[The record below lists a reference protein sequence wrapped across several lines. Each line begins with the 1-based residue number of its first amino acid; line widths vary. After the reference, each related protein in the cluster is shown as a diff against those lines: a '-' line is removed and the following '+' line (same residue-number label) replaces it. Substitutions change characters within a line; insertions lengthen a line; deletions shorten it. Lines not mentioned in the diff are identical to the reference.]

1 VCRKIRKSVT
11 GNGVWDGRR
20 VRQLTLLDELRALGI
35 DEVIEHHF
43 FAREILVD
51 SSESGHLVLGHG
63 AFSRVEVYV
72 NCRLLYPDLVHRLLS
87 HDILRVDNVLEI
99 RLMHLCMCVCV
110 RVCVCVCVCM
120 CERERKTEGVCMCV
134 CVCARVI
141 VCLRACVCVY
151 VNTHALCLTPLLL
164 PPSLHPS
171 RSCTRMRVRKRS
183 YPRLS
188 CGMSAMSLP
197 CTFLPRS

>member
-1 VCRKIRKSVT
+1 M
-11 GNGVWDGRR
+11 WDGGR
-20 VRQLTLLDELRALGI
+20 VRQLTLHEELRALGI

-99 RLMHLCMCVCV
+99 RLMHLCMCVCLC
-110 RVCVCVCVCM
+110 VCVCVCVCV
-120 CERERKTEGVCMCV
+120 CACVREKERQRESVCV
-134 CVCARVI
+134 CVCV
-141 VCLRACVCVY
+141 RA
-151 VNTHALCLTPLLL
+151 
-164 PPSLHPS
+164 
-171 RSCTRMRVRKRS
+171 
-183 YPRLS
+183 
-188 CGMSAMSLP
+188 
-197 CTFLPRS
+197 